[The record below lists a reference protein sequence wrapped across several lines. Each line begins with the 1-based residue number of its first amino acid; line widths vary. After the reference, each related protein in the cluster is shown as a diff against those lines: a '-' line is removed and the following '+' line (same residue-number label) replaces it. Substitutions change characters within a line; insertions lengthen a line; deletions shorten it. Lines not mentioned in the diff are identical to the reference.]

1 MHDNHVAELTPS
13 NVVDERKAE
22 IYKMVEQINI
32 RAATATE
39 FLDMLGDKMLEIEM
53 NSDDKE
59 INELCKLKAIAVK
72 QNDENKESSALDV
85 FEKSD
90 DDDHTD

>member
-59 INELCKLKAIAVK
+59 INELCKLPAIAM
-72 QNDENKESSALDV
+72 KEKEESALDV
-85 FEKSD
+85 FQKSD